1 MVRGF
6 AILGLATLVAAQTTT
21 VDIML
26 MGSDTEAVHA
36 SVVAVEDALTTF
48 AMDCDDQNSC
58 GLVPKTIIQGD
69 GTFSAQLTLLPE
81 DGYAGTIIQDFSCD
95 EDRKAD
101 VLSCTVM
108 QNGVADGT
116 TLSQSTT
123 ATLEG
128 LSELYQPVPVTGGVE
143 KLGTVEA
150 TTTATSTAT
159 KETTITETP
168 SQTSGDAEE
177 TPTETGDS
185 GDDDNAGLQLGQSTL
200 LAGLAVVVGAAALL

>member
-6 AILGLATLVAAQTTT
+6 AVLGLTTLVAAQTTT

-26 MGSDTEAVHA
+26 MGSEAKAVHA

-48 AMDCDDQNSC
+48 AMDCDDQDSC
-58 GLVPKTIIQGD
+58 GLVPRTIIQGD
-69 GTFSAQLTLLPE
+69 GTFSAQLIMSPA
-81 DGYAGTIIQDFSCD
+81 DGSIIQDISCD
-95 EDRKAD
+95 ADRKAD

-108 QNGVADGT
+108 QSGQVDGT
-116 TLSQSTT
+116 TLSTSTEGT
-123 ATLEG
+123 MEG

-159 KETTITETP
+159 EETTVIETTIVETP
-168 SQTSGDAEE
+168 SQTGSDAEE
-177 TPTETGDS
+177 TPTETADG
-185 GDDDNAGLQLGQSTL
+185 DNAGSQLGQSTL
-200 LAGLAVVVGAAALL
+200 IAGLAAVVGVAGLL